1 MYDSQENRGYITLAN
16 SKDTSEIACECLK
29 N

>member
-1 MYDSQENRGYITLAN
+1 MTLAN